1 MQSHRW
7 ALASWWPTTSWA
19 AIWIEQPQV
28 RVRLDD
34 QLFEL
39 RAVPVTEPELRE
51 TILRLRGY
59 DPVPEGIVL
68 FRFDRRV

>member
-1 MQSHRW
+1 M
-7 ALASWWPTTSWA
+7 
-19 AIWIEQPQV
+19 

-39 RAVPVTEPELRE
+39 LAVPVTEPELRE

-68 FRFDRRV
+68 FRFDRRS